1 MEIWWI
7 WWIWKQNRQMG
18 LDMSPGNDY
27 RATMTRWDERALAHL
42 RERALVPRGA
52 EMAARRPLDEVIKAT
67 LAAAGRS
74 AHTRRSYLTA
84 IGQFLA
90 WLDREQSEGL
100 PEEWR
105 PFAAAI
111 QDGRRTAWDFGRTP
125 AAVLWLVN
133 ASVLDSWR
141 LTLEADGVSAN
152 TASVRVYAV
161 RTLLSVAL
169 RDGVLDLDQGRN
181 LGITPYRTRQKR
193 DEKPVGRRLTVQ
205 EVRKLRGVVDVTTNK
220 GKRDLAVLDSMLYL
234 GLRRAEVAHLNLA
247 DLAQDGGRWWL
258 VLTGKGSKTRRLKVS
273 DVMYQSLSAWLDAA
287 SLRWHDERPA
297 FYSVNKGDA
306 IGDTP
311 LKPNDV
317 GRLAVYYGALAE
329 LAPSS
334 GSGCLGAHDLRRTCA
349 RNAYDNGATLL
360 QVQQML
366 GHADPKTT
374 ARYIGLEQDDA
385 DTATDY
391 VRY

>member
-1 MEIWWI
+1 MILSMN
-7 WWIWKQNRQMG
+7 QR
-18 LDMSPGNDY
+18 ND
-27 RATMTRWDERALAHL
+27 RRTTKRDEQALTWL
-42 RERALVPRGA
+42 RERAVAPRGP

-74 AHTRRSYLTA
+74 EHTRRAYLTA
-84 IGQFLA
+84 IGQFLT
-90 WLDREQSEGL
+90 WLDRERSEGL
-100 PEEWR
+100 PKEWR
-105 PFAAAI
+105 PFAATV
-111 QDGRRTAWDFGRTP
+111 QDGRRTAWDFGQTP

-133 ASVLDSWR
+133 ASALDSWR
-141 LTLEADGVSAN
+141 LALESDGVSAN
-152 TASVRVYAV
+152 TASARVYAV

-169 RDGVLDLDQGRN
+169 RDGILYLDQGRN

-205 EVRKLRGVVDVTTNK
+205 EVRKLRGVVDSSTNK
-220 GKRDLAVLDSMLYL
+220 GKRDLAILDSMFYL
-234 GLRRAEVAHLNLA
+234 GLRRAEVAHLSLA

-258 VLTGKGSKTRRLKVS
+258 ILTGKGSKTRRLKVS
-273 DVMYQSLSAWLDAA
+273 DVLYKSLSAWLDAA
-287 SLRWHDERPA
+287 NLRWHDERPV
-297 FYSVNKGDA
+297 FYSVNKGDV
-306 IGDTP
+306 IGNTP
-311 LKPNDV
+311 LTPNDV
-317 GRLAVYYGALAE
+317 GRLVVYYGALAE
-329 LAPSS
+329 LSPAG

-360 QVQQML
+360 KVQQML